1 MRESREKIQKIDENL
16 KYALNSNIAA
26 SEFLRGMK
34 DAQPNSQQKQEQHF
48 LIENNIIKKSSNK
61 SKKQKEKLEDMKNIT
76 KRDDG
81 RYMIRKV
88 VDGQRIT
95 LYANTQAEAREKLQN
110 IKKRKVK
117 ITLGNKPTIQEY
129 SDLWFDIYKKPTIKQ
144 QSKNEIKSVLN
155 KINQKFGNIKIDKL
169 TTQEI
174 QTYLNGLPKNRTK
187 ERICTYFNAVL
198 KKALDTNIIKYNPFN
213 AVVKDKKEK
222 YKRNALTYLEQE
234 KLLKAIKGTNI
245 EHEIMTYL
253 MCGCRPSELP
263 TNENFDFKN
272 NIINVYGTKNKNAEH
287 RAVRMSQN
295 FADYMMPYL
304 KTNTMKSKDYIME
317 CYKNICRKIKLKE
330 NTLYTLRHTFATNHF
345 TLGTPAKRVQTWL
358 GHGSVQLTLDTYTDI
373 DETSSKDKII
383 KLYNNFYY
391 MP

>member
-48 LIENNIIKKSSNK
+48 LIENNRIKKSSNK

-117 ITLGNKPTIQEY
+117 TKQQKPTLQEY
-129 SDLWFDIYKKPTIKQ
+129 CERWYEIYKEPFVKHNTKL
-144 QSKNEIKSVLN
+144 EICRILNIIYKSMGDIR
-155 KINQKFGNIKIDKL
+155 INKL
-169 TTQEI
+169 TTQII
-174 QTYLNGLPKNRTK
+174 QIQLNKMTKNRTK
-187 ERICTYFNAVL
+187 EKVCTYLNAVL
-198 KKALDTNIIKYNPFN
+198 QKAADTNIINSNPFN
-213 AVVKDKKEK
+213 AVILDKKIK
-222 YKRNALTYLEQE
+222 SKRNALTYLEQE
-234 KLLKAIKGTNI
+234 KLLEAIKGTNI

-287 RAVRMSQN
+287 RTVRMSQN
-295 FADYMMPYL
+295 FADYMMPYIE
-304 KTNTMKSKDYIME
+304 TNTMKSKDYVME
-317 CYKNICRKIKLKE
+317 CYKNICKKIKLQE

-373 DETSSKDKII
+373 DETSSKEKII

-391 MP
+391 VQ

>member
-26 SEFLRGMK
+26 SEFLRGIK
-34 DAQPNSQQKQEQHF
+34 DAQTNSQQKQEQHF
-48 LIENNIIKKSSNK
+48 LIENNRVKKSSNK

-117 ITLGNKPTIQEY
+117 TKQQKPTLQEY
-129 SDLWFDIYKKPTIKQ
+129 CERWYEIYKEPFVKHNTKL
-144 QSKNEIKSVLN
+144 EICRILNIIYKSMGDIR
-155 KINQKFGNIKIDKL
+155 INKL
-169 TTQEI
+169 TTQII
-174 QTYLNGLPKNRTK
+174 QIQLNKMTKNRTK
-187 ERICTYFNAVL
+187 EKVCTYLNAVL
-198 KKALDTNIIKYNPFN
+198 QKAADTNIINLNPFN
-213 AVVKDKKEK
+213 AVILDKKIK
-222 YKRNALTYLEQE
+222 SKRNALTYLEQE
-234 KLLKAIKGTNI
+234 KLLEAIKGTNI

-304 KTNTMKSKDYIME
+304 ETNTMKSKDYVME
-317 CYKNICRKIKLKE
+317 CYKNICKKIKLQE

-373 DETSSKDKII
+373 DETSSKEKII

-391 MP
+391 VQ

>member
-1 MRESREKIQKIDENL
+1 M
-16 KYALNSNIAA
+16 
-26 SEFLRGMK
+26 FRGMM
-34 DAQPNSQQKQEQHF
+34 DASPNTTPQQEEATKGENKKQYKS
-48 LIENNIIKKSSNK
+48 IEYNSTKKSSNK
-61 SKKQKEKLEDMKNIT
+61 TTKQKEKLEDMKNIT

-253 MCGCRPSELP
+253 MCGCRPNELP

-295 FADYMMPYL
+295 FADYIMPYL

-317 CYKNICRKIKLKE
+317 YYKNICRKIKLKE

>member
-1 MRESREKIQKIDENL
+1 MDASPNTTPQQEEATKGEN
-16 KYALNSNIAA
+16 KKQYKSIEYNST
-26 SEFLRGMK
+26 
-34 DAQPNSQQKQEQHF
+34 
-48 LIENNIIKKSSNK
+48 KKSSNK
-61 SKKQKEKLEDMKNIT
+61 TTKQKEKLEDMKNIT

-253 MCGCRPSELP
+253 MCGCRPNELP

-295 FADYMMPYL
+295 FADYIMPYL

-317 CYKNICRKIKLKE
+317 YYKNICRKIKLKE